1 MSTPPTFGNG
11 ALLLDG
17 ARHEN
22 ATAWLYKHL
31 PGHQPWPL
39 LVGTAYEPIAD
50 AGPILLE
57 APFGSPPYEAWKHG
71 SEIMDGVWLE
81 SDASISTLLNVLRRR
96 LRIFTPDGNEL
107 WLRLGDG
114 RPLYHA
120 WQSGAQWPEGFWHRI
135 DGVWLRGGATAFCA
149 WRNERP
155 QHDLAPAEP
164 SLSAQLTLDWPLL
177 RALANQDDI
186 AQDAN
191 S

>member
-1 MSTPPTFGNG
+1 MSTSPSTGNG

-17 ARHEN
+17 ARHEH
-22 ATAWLYKHL
+22 ATAWLYQHL

-39 LVGTAYEPIAD
+39 LAGTAYESIAD

-57 APFGSPPYEAWKHG
+57 APLGSPPYEAWKHG
-71 SEIMDGVWLE
+71 NEIHDGVWLE
-81 SDASISTLLNVLRRR
+81 SDASITTLYRTLQRR
-96 LRIFTPDGNEL
+96 LRIFSPDQREL

-114 RPLYHA
+114 RPLLHA
-120 WQSGAQWPEGFWHRI
+120 WKSGTQWPEGFWHCI
-135 DGVWLRGGATAFCA
+135 EGVWLRSGGSAFCA
-149 WRNERP
+149 WRNECP
-155 QHDLAPAEP
+155 QHDLAAGDLG
-164 SLSAQLTLDWPLL
+164 LSAQLTLDWPLL